1 MPLDAIYLSHVA
13 QELRNCLTGARVD
26 KIHQPS
32 RDTVVLALRGQS
44 GTFRLLLCANS
55 SHPRAHITA
64 VSLENPASPPMFCM
78 LLRKH
83 LTGGRLQD
91 ILQPPMER
99 VLDFTFQCT
108 NEFGE
113 DVKRHLVIELPP
125 RQDKVSP
132 FDITLAD
139 LSGMLEKISSP
150 VRPDS
155 FLLDHFAGL
164 SPLICREL
172 VSRYDPELE
181 DLNALPLSGRYTFAA
196 YLIQEFSRIQSDA
209 GTPYLLMKG
218 DEAWDYTYAPIVQY
232 GTLVQSCAQESFSS
246 LLDRFYARK
255 DAAARM
261 KSRSSGITKTVTN
274 LRNRAARKL
283 ANLRKELAA
292 TADRAKNAEIYLTE
306 EIRKGTAE
314 IDYLDSI
321 LDEISRAETEKD
333 LIEIRQE
340 LVSGGYVR
348 EQDRRKRVKTP
359 PSRPMEFTSSSGL
372 RIRVGRNNSQ
382 NDQLTLKS
390 SFKSDLWFHAQKI
403 HGSHVIL
410 SCEGGDADEASVM
423 DAARLAA
430 YYSQSRNG
438 QNVPV
443 DYTMVKNVKKPT
455 GAKPGMV
462 IYDHYNTVYVTP
474 EQGVLPGLLK

>member
-99 VLDFTFQCT
+99 VLDFTFQCPGL
-108 NEFGE
+108 FY
-113 DVKRHLVIELPP
+113 HLPP

-196 YLIQEFSRIQSDA
+196 YLISYVFDCSRLWECLFFA
-209 GTPYLLMKG
+209 PF
-218 DEAWDYTYAPIVQY
+218 DYYP
-232 GTLVQSCAQESFSS
+232 C
-246 LLDRFYARK
+246 
-255 DAAARM
+255 
-261 KSRSSGITKTVTN
+261 VTCFM
-274 LRNRAARKL
+274 
-283 ANLRKELAA
+283 
-292 TADRAKNAEIYLTE
+292 YS
-306 EIRKGTAE
+306 
-314 IDYLDSI
+314 SI
-321 LDEISRAETEKD
+321 LLFRFLTKD
-333 LIEIRQE
+333 RHLSI
-340 LVSGGYVR
+340 
-348 EQDRRKRVKTP
+348 
-359 PSRPMEFTSSSGL
+359 
-372 RIRVGRNNSQ
+372 
-382 NDQLTLKS
+382 
-390 SFKSDLWFHAQKI
+390 HAKYCSAVW
-403 HGSHVIL
+403 G
-410 SCEGGDADEASVM
+410 
-423 DAARLAA
+423 
-430 YYSQSRNG
+430 
-438 QNVPV
+438 
-443 DYTMVKNVKKPT
+443 
-455 GAKPGMV
+455 
-462 IYDHYNTVYVTP
+462 
-474 EQGVLPGLLK
+474 